1 MFVCLFEV
9 CHYLLVF
16 CYLTPHTCCS
26 SFLCVYLSLQI
37 SGSIGSFVDGN
48 KRSNTSRE
56 GPTKKWCAHKMGDYK
71 DGS

>member
-1 MFVCLFEV
+1 MSLLACFLLLDPAYMLQFFFV
-9 CHYLLVF
+9 
-16 CYLTPHTCCS
+16 
-26 SFLCVYLSLQI
+26 CVYLSLQI